1 MLMLEEYVYKMRV
14 TKNNKTDTWWLCL
27 PLNMIDATVQ
37 DHYDWG
43 ADAVELELMPN
54 ITREQFHD
62 KLPKS

>member
-1 MLMLEEYVYKMRV
+1 MLV
-14 TKNNKTDTWWLCL
+14 TKKDKTETWWLCL
-27 PLNMIDATVQ
+27 PENMIEDSVLEQYA
-37 DHYDWG
+37 WG